1 LDDAIRRRLEKRV
14 YIPLPSEEGRRQLF
28 KINLKDIKVQED
40 VDWEHLIKK
49 TDGYSGADISN
60 VCREAAMMPMRKR
73 ILNKGFDLNNIGNMA
88 EEIDIPLTMQDFEDA
103 LKNI

>member
-1 LDDAIRRRLEKRV
+1 
-14 YIPLPSEEGRRQLF
+14 
-28 KINLKDIKVQED
+28 
-40 VDWEHLIKK
+40 
-49 TDGYSGADISN
+49 
-60 VCREAAMMPMRKR
+60 MMPMRKR